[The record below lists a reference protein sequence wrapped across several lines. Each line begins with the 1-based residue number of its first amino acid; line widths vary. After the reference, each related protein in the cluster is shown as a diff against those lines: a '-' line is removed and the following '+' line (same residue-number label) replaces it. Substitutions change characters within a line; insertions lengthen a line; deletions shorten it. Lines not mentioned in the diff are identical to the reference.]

1 MELLVDKLNKIF
13 TKAFCDAGYDER
25 EINVGECA
33 IEKFGDFQCQSPLFL
48 AKKYHKAPFII
59 ANDVLAHLPQNDII
73 QNATVANPGYINFF
87 VDNTFLAKYL
97 EEYLQEIDKPRKPTG
112 KKVLI
117 DYGGANCAKPLHV
130 GHLRSADIGEAIKRI
145 SKFMGDDCIGDV
157 HLGDWGLQM
166 GMVIYAVWEKY
177 PDLVYFDENYTGE
190 YQKEPPFSMEELK
203 VMYPSISQRTKE
215 DEILHEKVKQITY
228 QLQQGRRGYVALWRH
243 IIEVSK
249 KLIKQD
255 YDKLNANF
263 DLWLGESDSKKYQD
277 EVIDYV
283 VKNGYS
289 RVSDG
294 ATIVDISLPEDK
306 TEIPPFMLLNS
317 AGAALYSTTELA
329 TIVQRERE
337 FNVDEIIYVVDNRQE
352 LHFTQVFRCVK
363 KTKILKKN
371 IDLKFV
377 GFGTMNGPDGKP
389 YKTRD
394 GRAMGLN
401 DLMDM
406 VKSKALE
413 KVSQSKVGY
422 SQEEIE
428 NISNVVAISA
438 LKFADLC
445 VLRTKDLIF
454 DVDKFCSFE
463 GKTGPYILYTITRA
477 NSILAKTEKL
487 SKDFCLLEEDR
498 KLALSLIKFSDAV
511 NLAYEKSAPS
521 YLCDYAYSL
530 ANEFNTFYGK
540 SSIIYE
546 ENLEK
551 KYSKIMLTNY
561 TKNMLKKCMD
571 LLAINTLEKM

>member
-1 MELLVDKLNKIF
+1 MSRSLKGLQ
-13 TKAFCDAGYDER
+13 GY
-25 EINVGECA
+25 
-33 IEKFGDFQCQSPLFL
+33 LFL